1 MKIASF
7 FENNKGKFDL
17 ANPAENHLERFEQRL
32 IKKQHSK
39 KNHQR
44 VFLGIVATIVVL
56 IGLTFSQKYFD
67 KTRQEIPAELAE
79 SQQYFSTIITNQL
92 KDLKKKST
100 PKTQELIKDS
110 ILELNDLE
118 NDYKTLMQELK
129 TSKNQQYIIS
139 MMIQNF
145 QQRVALLEAVSK
157 QLENLNKSN
166 YEII

>member
-32 IKKQHSK
+32 KKQRSK

-67 KTRQEIPAELAE
+67 KTRQEIPVELAE
-79 SQQYFSTIITNQL
+79 SQQYFSTIINNQL

-110 ILELNDLE
+110 ILELNDLK
-118 NDYKTLMQELK
+118 NDYNTLMQELK

-145 QQRVALLEAVSK
+145 QQRIALLEAVSK
-157 QLENLNKSN
+157 QLENLNNSN